1 VGDSLDKRNRW
12 GSSDRMAPG
21 LTLTTRCGEQTRDS
35 LVLNVCSDTVLEA
48 AHGFRRAEQ
57 FELHNNALR

>member
-1 VGDSLDKRNRW
+1 
-12 GSSDRMAPG
+12 MAPG